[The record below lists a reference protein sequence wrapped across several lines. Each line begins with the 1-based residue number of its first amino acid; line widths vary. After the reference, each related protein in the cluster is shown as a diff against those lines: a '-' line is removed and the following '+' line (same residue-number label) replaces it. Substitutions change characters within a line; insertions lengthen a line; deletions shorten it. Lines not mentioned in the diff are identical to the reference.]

1 MGKLSFNIDKK
12 QVTEH
17 EHVTVSWDCEN
28 PDQVTLTV
36 EDGTRSIHQLPDSG
50 SRVIEASGNADRMT
64 LTLRAVIGGKAQEK
78 SATVKVKRKVLKAE
92 KVHSAPRSSS
102 GGRKSWFDLSKIKG
116 WWSRTTAGF
125 KNAWTYMPENKKLAT
140 KILGL
145 MCAIMLLTSFAP
157 KLFPLGLLAIM
168 GYLTWIILKR

>member
-1 MGKLSFNIDKK
+1 MGKISFSIDKK

-17 EHVTVSWDCEN
+17 EYVTVSWDCEN

-36 EDGTRSIHQLPDSG
+36 EDGTKSIHQLPDSG
-50 SRVIEASGNADRMT
+50 RRVIEASGNADRMT
-64 LTLRAVIGGKAQEK
+64 LSLRAVIGGKTQEK
-78 SATVKVKRKVLKAE
+78 SMTVKVKRKVLKAE
-92 KVHSAPRSSS
+92 KVNGAPHGSQGSK
-102 GGRKSWFDLSKIKG
+102 KSWFDLSKIKG
-116 WWSRTTAGF
+116 WWSRTIAGF
-125 KNAWTYMPENKKLAT
+125 KTAWTYMPENKKLAT

-168 GYLTWIILKR
+168 GYLTWVIVKR

>member
-12 QVTEH
+12 QVAEH
-17 EHVTVSWDCEN
+17 EHVTVTWDCPN

-36 EDGTRSIHQLPDSG
+36 EDGTRSVHQLPDSG

-92 KVHSAPRSSS
+92 KVNGAPYGSQDSA
-102 GGRKSWFDLSKIKG
+102 KSWLGFSKIKD
-116 WWSRTTAGF
+116 WWSRTTDGL
-125 KNAWTYMPENKKLAT
+125 KTSWSYLPENKKLAT

-145 MCAIMLLTSFAP
+145 MCAVMLLTSFAP

>member
-28 PDQVTLTV
+28 PDQVTL
-36 EDGTRSIHQLPDSG
+36 
-50 SRVIEASGNADRMT
+50 
-64 LTLRAVIGGKAQEK
+64 RAVIGGKAWFDF
-78 SATVKVKRKVLKAE
+78 SKVK
-92 KVHSAPRSSS
+92 
-102 GGRKSWFDLSKIKG
+102 D
-116 WWSRTTAGF
+116 WWSRTSAGL
-125 KNAWTYMPENKKLAT
+125 KTAWTYMPENKKLAT

-145 MCAIMLLTSFAP
+145 MCAVMLVTGFAP

>member
-28 PDQVTLTV
+28 PEQVTLTV
-36 EDGTRSIHQLPDSG
+36 EDGTKSIHQLPDSG

-64 LTLRAVIGGKAQEK
+64 LTLRAVIGGKTQEK
-78 SATVKVKRKVLKAE
+78 SVTVKVKRKVLKAE
-92 KVHSAPRSSS
+92 KVHGAPRGSS
-102 GGRKSWFDLSKIKG
+102 GSRKAWFDFSKVKG
-116 WWSRTTAGF
+116 WWSRTIAGL
-125 KNAWTYMPENKKLAT
+125 KTSWTYMPENKKLAT

-145 MCAIMLLTSFAP
+145 MCAVMLLTGFVP
-157 KLFPLGLLAIM
+157 KLFPVGLIAII
-168 GYLTWIILKR
+168 GYLTWIIVKR